1 MCVHVLTHLQ
11 PHHRGEGAEQVMHSM
26 ATAQLVT
33 AFAFARPVV
42 TAAAATAA
50 VATTTA
56 RPLSLR

>member
-1 MCVHVLTHLQ
+1 MCVHVLTHLR

-42 TAAAATAA
+42 TAAATAA
-50 VATTTA
+50 VAPTTA